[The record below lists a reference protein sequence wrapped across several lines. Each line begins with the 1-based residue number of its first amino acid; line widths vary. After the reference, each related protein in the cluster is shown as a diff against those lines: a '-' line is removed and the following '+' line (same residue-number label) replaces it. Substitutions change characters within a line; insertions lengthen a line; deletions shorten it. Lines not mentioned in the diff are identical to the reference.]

1 MAVTNLHHLT
11 GHDQGPGA
19 SPFGLGFFNAMW
31 LPSRRR
37 KVVFVLKRRV
47 DAAAWDGE
55 GTFHSPR
62 KAERALRDLARRCPA
77 AEFRVRT
84 VPRPSG

>member
-1 MAVTNLHHLT
+1 MCSAMAV
-11 GHDQGPGA
+11 GKGPGA
-19 SPFGLGFFNAMW
+19 SPFGFSLNAMW

-37 KVVFVLKRRV
+37 KVVFVLEQRV
-47 DAAAWDGE
+47 DSAAWDAE

-62 KAERALRDLARRCPA
+62 KAKRALRDLARRYPA